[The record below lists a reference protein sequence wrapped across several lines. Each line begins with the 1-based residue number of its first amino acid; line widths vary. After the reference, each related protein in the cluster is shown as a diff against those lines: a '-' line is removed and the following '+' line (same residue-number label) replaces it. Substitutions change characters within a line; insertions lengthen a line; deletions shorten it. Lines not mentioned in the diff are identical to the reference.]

1 MPAPVYLLPSPHA
14 AVRPYADTE
23 PPVGSVLVVDLS
35 AERTAY
41 RAATTH
47 ARSPWCPV
55 AAVVRMPVDDPVVL
69 SGIRGLGPHVALV
82 PCRDHGEVT
91 AVAPILAAVRARP
104 RPTAADVVGYVTTR
118 LGAPQLA
125 DALASSIDADA
136 ADRLSRS
143 AVSRRLRPTAPLT
156 GRDWAAIATLAT
168 FLARGDAPASPGVST
183 RTLAAWS
190 RRFLG
195 LPLDAAQELPGW
207 EWVLETAMRRAGVVQ
222 GWAPDSRSHAS

>member
-14 AVRPYADTE
+14 AVQPYDGAE
-23 PPVGSVLVVDLS
+23 PPLGSVLVVDLS

-55 AAVVRMPVDDPVVL
+55 AALVRMPVQDPVVL

-82 PCRDHGEVT
+82 PCHDHDVT
-91 AVAPILAAVRARP
+91 AVGPILAAVRTRP
-104 RPTAADVVGYVTTR
+104 RPSTANLVDYVTTR
-118 LGAPQLA
+118 LGIPELA
-125 DALASSIDADA
+125 DALVSSIDADGE
-136 ADRLSRS
+136 DRLSRS

-156 GRDWAAIATLAT
+156 GRDWAAIATLAA
-168 FLARGDAPASPGVST
+168 FLGRGNGTASPGVSP
-183 RTLAAWS
+183 RTLSAWC

-195 LPLDAAQELPGW
+195 LPIDAAQQVPGW
-207 EWVLETAMRRAGVVQ
+207 EWVLEAAMRRAGLVQ
-222 GWAPDSRSHAS
+222 GWSPDSRSHAP